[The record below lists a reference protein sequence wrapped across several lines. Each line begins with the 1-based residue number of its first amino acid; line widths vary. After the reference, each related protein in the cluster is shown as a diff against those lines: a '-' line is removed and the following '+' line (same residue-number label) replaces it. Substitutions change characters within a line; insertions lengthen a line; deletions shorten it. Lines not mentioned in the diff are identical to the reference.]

1 MILLNHLNTGTLSS
15 TVSCSK
21 KIQDLT
27 VLCVRIRIFLCFFE
41 SAICLD
47 LLRGNSILTSFL
59 SVYIFIVS
67 HQYIIQ
73 LSHWYIISVSLCVSR
88 ICLWACLCI
97 YRPFLFLYKQI
108 KNWVPGGLL
117 LIQGN
122 QKADFINIGSRD
134 RLRVLQE
141 PWKDSL

>member
-41 SAICLD
+41 SAICLE

-73 LSHWYIISVSLCVSR
+73 LSH
-88 ICLWACLCI
+88 
-97 YRPFLFLYKQI
+97 
-108 KNWVPGGLL
+108 
-117 LIQGN
+117 
-122 QKADFINIGSRD
+122 
-134 RLRVLQE
+134 
-141 PWKDSL
+141 